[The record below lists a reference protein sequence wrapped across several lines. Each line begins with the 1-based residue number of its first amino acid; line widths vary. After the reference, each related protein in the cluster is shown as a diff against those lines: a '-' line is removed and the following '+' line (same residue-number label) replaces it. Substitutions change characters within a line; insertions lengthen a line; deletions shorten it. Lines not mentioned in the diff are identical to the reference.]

1 MCFIGA
7 FFDTDLVLFHQNMEK
22 ECLEGVSQWNGKE
35 VSQFVKGYLGSDR
48 YTRTIL
54 KNNINGSS
62 LLHMS
67 IPSWEALGVDIIGHR
82 VALHSWVKD
91 KLSTSTN
98 HLPQEKHVSNNEK
111 VSSSTLSL
119 QDEVSPIQSEL
130 ANKQQLPL
138 SHPLPPILIPRNA
151 REKTF
156 LRKNYTWEHN
166 RYNKNLECIRRWAEN
181 RLGLFPIEK
190 FLNADLTKDKEMRE
204 QIEDFIRRKRK
215 TLLSFGGIGDKDGE
229 YMSVKVIFQKLNQHR
244 RYLRFKAMPLS
255 HGKSKRCPS
264 LSIDLEDFENQTQDS
279 LDSMEAPKALMD
291 NHKEYQESVSPPRNV
306 PTMADDCYVLAG
318 FHEMVSIM
326 GSPQILSNEN
336 INCRYGLF
344 LEGMQQQFVY
354 IPFLDGDTKEVGIG
368 TIFSKSYG
376 GNTYAKWKGQV
387 IEVPVVYLKTLESK
401 STSELL
407 LSKEE
412 SPSSSL
418 QQRSSVQSTTEGA
431 KESYEALLE
440 NSWDD
445 YPLSENLL
453 IDLDHSNEAV
463 KESTWKMFDMVETSE
478 EPGVLIIENFVR
490 NQALGDLDG
499 KSDIETSGGD
509 DDATSPIAI
518 SKKKPKIM
526 GLNELICGNKE
537 KGNEPSKKKALKN
550 ITNKK
555 SSNDDVVNISRSG
568 RRESGSAKR
577 ATKVYK
583 SKKRNLNPSHGTV
596 TLSTH
601 VLLVTSLHFLQDRTL
616 KKTTKEAIALKLMG
630 EHNID
635 FMYRRLDSY
644 LKELQ
649 RTTPKGSFDFKKE
662 CEDSEALDVLVS
674 WALGQ
679 NKIKLKDTN
688 GKDIGQEEVE
698 LL

>member
-1 MCFIGA
+1 
-7 FFDTDLVLFHQNMEK
+7 MEK
-22 ECLEGVSQWNGKE
+22 ECLEGVSQWNAKE

-67 IPSWEALGVDIIGHR
+67 VPSWEALGVDITGHR
-82 VALHSWVKD
+82 VALHSWAKD

-119 QDEVSPIQSEL
+119 QDEVSPIQ
-130 ANKQQLPL
+130 K
-138 SHPLPPILIPRNA
+138 
-151 REKTF
+151 
-156 LRKNYTWEHN
+156 
-166 RYNKNLECIRRWAEN
+166 
-181 RLGLFPIEK
+181 K
-190 FLNADLTKDKEMRE
+190 FLNADLTKDKETRE
-204 QIEDFIRRKRK
+204 QIKDFIRRKRK
-215 TLLSFGGIGDKDGE
+215 TLLSFGGTGDKDGE

-264 LSIDLEDFENQTQDS
+264 LSIDLEDFENQPQDS

-306 PTMADDCYVLAG
+306 PTMADDCYGPVG

-326 GSPQILSNEN
+326 GSPRILSNEN

-344 LEGMQQQFVY
+344 PEGMQQQFVF

-376 GNTYAKWKGQV
+376 GNTYAKWKVEIESINQDARECYIPGSVMQLSCLHVGQV

-440 NSWDD
+440 ANNTPKTLSTYMQSSSISPEYKLGHLEKSKEVTTIPNDGSSTKIQSSSSCGKNNSLHINVTDQNSWDD

-463 KESTWKMFDMVETSE
+463 KEV
-478 EPGVLIIENFVR
+478 
-490 NQALGDLDG
+490 
-499 KSDIETSGGD
+499 
-509 DDATSPIAI
+509 
-518 SKKKPKIM
+518 
-526 GLNELICGNKE
+526 C
-537 KGNEPSKKKALKN
+537 
-550 ITNKK
+550 
-555 SSNDDVVNISRSG
+555 
-568 RRESGSAKR
+568 
-577 ATKVYK
+577 K

-601 VLLVTSLHFLQDRTL
+601 DKTL

-698 LL
+698 FL